1 MKDFDVSDLDLETLD
16 SLLGK
21 TEKKQTIEEIIAP
34 YLVKWKWFLLSALIA
49 IILALV

>member
-21 TEKKQTIEEIIAP
+21 TEKKQT
-34 YLVKWKWFLLSALIA
+34 YLPCGVWQKRD
-49 IILALV
+49 